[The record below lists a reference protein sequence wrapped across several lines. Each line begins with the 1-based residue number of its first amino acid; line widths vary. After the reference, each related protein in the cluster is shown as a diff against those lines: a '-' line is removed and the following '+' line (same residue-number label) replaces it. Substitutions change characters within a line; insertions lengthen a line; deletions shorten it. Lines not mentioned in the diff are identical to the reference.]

1 VSKRKLIGLR
11 YEAQFLN
18 FLIPSNPICFSFDP
32 IDALTY
38 TLIFDTTPVAFGA
51 LGIPVT
57 TLAALTGLPVKALSQ
72 MIGRQLPFISLFLPT
87 YALLFYAGWR
97 DGFLAC
103 WPAGAVAGIS
113 FAVTQVCKNVKQY
126 MAQRHYL

>member
-1 VSKRKLIGLR
+1 M
-11 YEAQFLN
+11 
-18 FLIPSNPICFSFDP
+18 
-32 IDALTY
+32 TY